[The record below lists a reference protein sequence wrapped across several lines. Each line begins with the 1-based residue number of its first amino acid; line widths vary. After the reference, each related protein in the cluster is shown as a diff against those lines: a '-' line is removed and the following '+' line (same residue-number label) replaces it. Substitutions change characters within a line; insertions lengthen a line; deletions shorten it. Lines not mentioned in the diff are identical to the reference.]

1 MGRGEGGIQIVPYMP
16 CSGNSGQP
24 LAWTSTCVWACTR
37 AVCSAES
44 LGCRSGSTMSGP
56 MMLHW
61 PTTWRLVA
69 CQGEMWGCRRP
80 QEEINWASAMLPSC
94 S

>member
-1 MGRGEGGIQIVPYMP
+1 MGRDEGSIQIVPYIP
-16 CSGNSGQP
+16 CSGSSGQP
-24 LAWTSTCVWACTR
+24 LAWTSTCVWACIR

-44 LGCRSGSTMSGP
+44 LGCRSGSMMSGP
-56 MMLHW
+56 MMSHW
-61 PTTWRLVA
+61 PTTWRRVA

-80 QEEINWASAMLPSC
+80 QEETNRASHMLSSC